1 MWSLAPRGLYR
12 KSYQDLREWGALAS
26 RQVPS
31 RRSRRL
37 TGPFVV
43 DKAQVWLSANP
54 YTFGA
59 VVVTHFANFTVN
71 RQALFHSG
79 LLQVLIL
86 QLLLLLFLT
95 FGVLV
100 VNPQKLFY
108 TVANS
113 ARGLLNRGKDK
124 K

>member
-1 MWSLAPRGLYR
+1 MLYI

-37 TGPFVV
+37 TDPFLV

-59 VVVTHFANFTVN
+59 VVTHFANFTVKT
-71 RQALFHSG
+71 QALFHSG

-86 QLLLLLFLT
+86 QLLFLLFLT

-100 VNPQKLFY
+100 VNPKNLLY

-113 ARGLLNRGKDK
+113 ARGLLNRGKNK